1 MSSFADRIKQRMS
14 ELNITRQKDL
24 ADKAGM
30 STAQLSY
37 VLSGSRGLGVDAL
50 LDLATALDC
59 DPYWLH
65 RGKAIAGSNIE
76 VPATPKSESVPVL
89 TEEMLPIW
97 LNGTYT
103 GTATIPSPKPVNP
116 RSFAFRAIGEAMSP
130 FFSSGDILF
139 LDGSKTSPN
148 AGAYALVYIGG
159 DFAVPPLLRH
169 IQQIDNRL
177 FYAALNNSLPSEMK
191 YIPHSTDDLI
201 VGHVIG
207 VFKDI

>member
-1 MSSFADRIKQRMS
+1 MSSFANRIKQRMS

-65 RGKAIAGSNIE
+65 RGKAVCSNKIE
-76 VPATPKSESVPVL
+76 ISATPKTENVPVL
-89 TEEMLPIW
+89 TEEQIPSW
-97 LNGTYT
+97 LNGTCT

-130 FFSSGDILF
+130 FFGSGDILF
-139 LDGSKTSPN
+139 LDGSNTTPS

-159 DFAVPPLLRH
+159 DLSVPPLLRH

-177 FYAALNNSLPSEMK
+177 FYAALNNALPNEMK
-191 YIPHSTDDLI
+191 YISHSTDDLI
-201 VGHVIG
+201 VGHVVG